1 MSAGDEFM
9 MPLGSWQSIVALLSA
24 LGLGGVLTALVQ
36 RPSRANAD
44 ALAAKDHATGGAAV
58 IAATANAFTEVT
70 SSLREEIERLQ
81 GLSATF
87 EADLAAAHARAVEL
101 EALVAQLRDD
111 LERVRGERDAALERV
126 ELLNGQ
132 LRQQQQVMAS
142 MTRTEGR
149 A

>member
-1 MSAGDEFM
+1 MLTGGGVGAV
-9 MPLGSWQSIVALLSA
+9 IVALINKFRA
-24 LGLGGVLTALVQ
+24 PEDRRAVNAVA
-36 RPSRANAD
+36 SRD
-44 ALAAKDHATGGAAV
+44 EATGGAAV

-101 EALVAQLRDD
+101 EALVTRLRED
-111 LERVRGERDAALERV
+111 LDRVRAERDAALERV

-142 MTRTEGR
+142 MTRTAGDR
-149 A
+149 P